1 MKTYDHRS
9 ATVPHFVALL
19 GVLHE
24 AATRG
29 LGLLA
34 DEPAPRRFPG
44 LARPPSGRAGKP
56 QRSFFQALE
65 KTACPVSK
73 PWKTAAGARA

>member
-1 MKTYDHRS
+1 MKTQNHRP

-29 LGLLA
+29 LALLPDA
-34 DEPAPRRFPG
+34 PAPRRFPR
-44 LARPPSGRAGKP
+44 LGKP
-56 QRSFFQALE
+56 KRRFFQALE

-73 PWKTAAGARA
+73 PWKTAAAGARA

>member
-1 MKTYDHRS
+1 MKATVHRPLTR
-9 ATVPHFVALL
+9 AAAVPHFVALL

-29 LGLLA
+29 LALLA
-34 DEPAPRRFPG
+34 DAPAPRRFPRLG
-44 LARPPSGRAGKP
+44 KRPGH
-56 QRSFFQALE
+56 FFQALE

-73 PWKTAAGARA
+73 PWKTTAGGARA